1 MGKFIE
7 VYDDVIS
14 PKIQDVVEDFL
25 LGKNLKNKIEGIPW
39 TYVPNVSDQG
49 NNSINE
55 LGFAENNMALTK
67 QSLRKG
73 VHVLVNDKLATKEE
87 LIEMSQEWSE
97 KREVFFRKM
106 LQQGGKFKFD
116 GIQFDIRIR
125 ERILNSIFGWKLLS
139 LGEFS
144 LYKYLELF

>member
-1 MGKFIE
+1 
-7 VYDDVIS
+7 
-14 PKIQDVVEDFL
+14 
-25 LGKNLKNKIEGIPW
+25 
-39 TYVPNVSDQG
+39 
-49 NNSINE
+49 
-55 LGFAENNMALTK
+55 MALTK

-125 ERILNSIFGWKLLS
+125 ERILNS
-139 LGEFS
+139 LGEEDGGATQIPGDSAF
-144 LYKYLELF
+144 